1 MCFVSRKRMSVPPMP
16 YEVVSAVHPT
26 SVALFSTYRVANPS
40 RIPHSGPRELHSL
53 RAKAVPVIQR
63 IKTFKPVKPQPTPTP
78 VHLDFSYIMN
88 RYNILSVKQ
97 DITASVCQYSIYK
110 VVEIDDAFR
119 QLSCLSQ
126 YSNPLR
132 HQHYRAG
139 NPRMYT
145 HRIEGLFCFVM
156 SSMDNSRR
164 PIIQKSMYVVIMFIH
179 RIT

>member
-1 MCFVSRKRMSVPPMP
+1 MCFVSRKRTSVPPMP
-16 YEVVSAVHPT
+16 YEVDSAVHPT
-26 SVALFSTYRVANPS
+26 SAALFSTYRVANPS
-40 RIPHSGPRELHSL
+40 RTPHSGLRELHSL
-53 RAKAVPVIQR
+53 RAKAVPAIQR
-63 IKTFKPVKPQPTPTP
+63 IETFKPVKPQPTQTP
-78 VHLDFSYIMN
+78 VPPDFSYIMN

-110 VVEIDDAFR
+110 VAEIDDTFH

-126 YSNPLR
+126 YCKPRR
-132 HQHYRAG
+132 HQRYRAG

-164 PIIQKSMYVVIMFIH
+164 PIIQKSMYVVIMFIR